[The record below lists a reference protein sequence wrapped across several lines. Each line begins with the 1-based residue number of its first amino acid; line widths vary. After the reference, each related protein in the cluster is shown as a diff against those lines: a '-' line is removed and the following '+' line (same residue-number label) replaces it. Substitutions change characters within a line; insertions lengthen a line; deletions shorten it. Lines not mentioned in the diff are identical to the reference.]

1 MPYKVQYSTLN
12 ASTADI
18 MNVIRANA
26 SINYQANVPEVT
38 QNRDILRV
46 GQCILGEA
54 SLTNEFVNALVN
66 RIALVRVRSAIFY
79 NPFRDLKKGVLTLG
93 ETVEEAYIGLA
104 RAMAFSATKA
114 EKREF
119 KRYLPDVK
127 TAFHP
132 INYKVLYPLSIERP
146 ALEKAFLSE
155 NGVTDFIMRLM
166 DSIFTGASYDE
177 YLLFKYLIIKNF
189 NKGAMY
195 TINIASTDL
204 KAQAAE
210 FRGMSNVL
218 TFVSDK
224 YNARR
229 VQTATPR
236 ENQHIFMDAKFNARF
251 DVEVL
256 ASAFNMDKAD
266 FMGRLH
272 LVDSFSTFDND
283 RFAVIREESDG
294 LEVVTENELSL
305 MQNVNAVIVDDEWF
319 QIYDT
324 LENGGIMTQQEV
336 ASGLR
341 WNYFYH
347 VWKTVSVSP
356 FSNVVAFTNIAS
368 IGDSTSESSAT
379 SLNTLSVTIDS
390 KDESDDVYTLTM
402 HPAISD
408 PKGSNIDSAQFSVAD
423 SVKDKVACHKYG
435 ALIVPKYSIVEGA
448 EPVTEIPMLLTLY
461 GVQFSATID
470 ITTVKTGDTVT
481 FNKVTT

>member
-38 QNRDILRV
+38 QSRDILRV

-54 SLTNEFVNALVN
+54 SLTNEFVKALVN

-132 INYKVLYPLSIERP
+132 VNYKVLYPLSIERP

-189 NKGAMY
+189 SKGAMY
-195 TINIASTDL
+195 TINISSTDL

-236 ENQHIFMDAKFNARF
+236 ENQHIFMDAKFNAKF

-294 LEVVTENELSL
+294 LEEVSAAELAS
-305 MQNVNAVIVDDEWF
+305 MANVNAVIVDDEWF

-356 FSNVVAFTNIAS
+356 FSNVVAFINAP
-368 IGDSTSESSAT
+368 GPGFTSE
-379 SLNTLSVTIDS
+379 TLVADVNSIAVSVDG
-390 KDESDDVYTLTM
+390 KDESDEVYTVSM
-402 HPAISD
+402 HIGGLRDFPVNYDAV
-408 PKGSNIDSAQFSVAD
+408 QFSVAD

-461 GVQFSATID
+461 GVQFAATID
-470 ITTVKTGDTVT
+470 ITTVKTGDTVNFT
-481 FNKVTT
+481 KVTN

>member
-38 QNRDILRV
+38 QSRDILRV

-189 NKGAMY
+189 NKGGMY
-195 TINIASTDL
+195 TINIGSTDL

-224 YNARR
+224 YNSRR

-294 LEVVTENELSL
+294 LEEVTADELSA
-305 MQNVNAVIVDDEWF
+305 MTNVNAVIVDDEWF

-356 FSNVVAFTNIAS
+356 FSNVVAFTNSA
-368 IGDSTSESSAT
+368 GTDGNSEDLANQLT
-379 SLNTLSVTIDS
+379 VLPVEIDS
-390 KDESDDVYTLTM
+390 KDESDEVYTITM
-402 HPAISD
+402 HANSISY
-408 PKGSNIDSAQFSVAD
+408 GFTTDSVQFSVAD

>member
-38 QNRDILRV
+38 QSRDILRV

-177 YLLFKYLIIKNF
+177 YLLFKYLIIKNYTKSGMYVVDAEGTDI
-189 NKGAMY
+189 KGY
-195 TINIASTDL
+195 
-204 KAQAAE
+204 AAE

-294 LEVVTENELSL
+294 LEEVTAEELEMMNHVV
-305 MQNVNAVIVDDEWF
+305 AVIVDDEWF

-324 LENGGIMTQQEV
+324 LENGGIMTQQEI

-356 FSNVVAFTNIAS
+356 FSNVVAFTNFGVGIDTEFAAS
-368 IGDSTSESSAT
+368 NITSI
-379 SLNTLSVTIDS
+379 SVDVTG
-390 KDESDDVYTLTM
+390 KDESDEVYTLTLN
-402 HPAISD
+402 ATVNGNSR
-408 PKGSNIDSAQFSVAD
+408 GENIDSIQFSVAD

-461 GVQFSATID
+461 GVQFAATID